1 MASVSPLYKLIVLED
16 LKHCIQSSIVN
27 CTQNYYNYIYIYI
40 YNILYY
46 IYIIVYYTIL

>member
-40 YNILYY
+40 YY
-46 IYIIVYYTIL
+46 IYIYYSILYNIIV